1 MSPKLSVLKYG
12 DTVFGE
18 NNIFLGGERD
28 KLLPITFCIYLIE
41 TESRKILVDAGCD
54 DGAGFPMLVFC
65 TPVEALR
72 QAGLSAND
80 ITDVIIT
87 HAHSDHVQASRHFPW
102 ASFHIQSEEYERAK
116 KHIPESFKVILFED
130 EQVLDGEIFIKRISG
145 HSHGSSIV
153 LFEHNG
159 KTAVL
164 CGDECYTSRNLT
176 EKIPTGASRDPQ
188 VSKAFVEEYSKE
200 KYIAFTCHDP
210 HIMRGQVGSKVL
222 LDQSFSDRI

>member
-54 DGAGFPMLVFC
+54 DGAGFPMSVFC

-87 HAHSDHVQASRHFPW
+87 HSHHD
-102 ASFHIQSEEYERAK
+102 HIQAVHHFSGANVYIQQDEYVSGK
-116 KHIPESFKVILFED
+116 SFIPKDLNVITFD
-130 EQVLDGEIFIKRISG
+130 EVCDIDGEIFIKKIGG
-145 HSHGSSIV
+145 HSTGSCIV
-153 LFEHNG
+153 LFDHG
-159 KTAVL
+159 DKTVVL
-164 CGDECYTSRNLT
+164 CGDECYTDKNIN
-176 EKIPTGASRDPQ
+176 EKIPTGASKCRER
-188 VSKAFVEEYSKE
+188 SNAFIEEYSKD
-200 KYIAFTCHDP
+200 KYRVFTCHDP
-210 HIMRGQVGSKVL
+210 SVMRGRVGIEIILK
-222 LDQSFSDRI
+222 

>member
-153 LFEHNG
+153 HFEHNG